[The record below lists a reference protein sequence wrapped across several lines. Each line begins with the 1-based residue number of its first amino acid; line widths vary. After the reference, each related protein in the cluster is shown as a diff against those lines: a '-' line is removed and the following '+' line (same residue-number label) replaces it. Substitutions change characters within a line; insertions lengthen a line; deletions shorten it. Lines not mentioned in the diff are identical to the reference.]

1 MRLPVATLMAQYP
14 DVQAV
19 VEAVR
24 KDRIPCILPQV
35 VFINCRIF
43 VASAPERGEENES
56 WFCAPPATR
65 PAALLSRW
73 RGTVWLLYFGVSI
86 DGKPMDDEGS
96 SGNFG

>member
-1 MRLPVATLMAQYP
+1 MAQYP

-56 WFCAPPATR
+56 
-65 PAALLSRW
+65 
-73 RGTVWLLYFGVSI
+73 
-86 DGKPMDDEGS
+86 
-96 SGNFG
+96 